1 MTENEL
7 QTIVEAVIDALK
19 TNGKTIAQL
28 TAVTTMGDGDYIE
41 LNGGRKVAYSV
52 LYNQLWT
59 AAQSVI
65 SASESEMW
73 TAINGKANAAG
84 SSTQDFAADEL
95 VANSLSVLGDIIA
108 AGSVTVTDPSVGSV
122 EIAVGGE
129 EGNETLVI
137 TGESG
142 KTIALPLGSA
152 EAGLTL
158 ATSADTA
165 NCLRLIGLLNHQAEI
180 NAAAIDSL
188 SSRYDLMNSTVQSL
202 AVAVGA
208 LAEVYC
214 TEAEYNE
221 LVESGT
227 VNLNTK
233 YFIYES

>member
-1 MTENEL
+1 MTDTEL
-7 QTIVEAVIDALK
+7 QEVVAAVIEALK

-28 TAVTTMGDGDYIE
+28 TAVTTMTDGDYIE

-65 SASESEMW
+65 TASESEMW

-84 SSTQDFAADEL
+84 SSSQDFAADDL

-108 AGSVTVTDPSVGSV
+108 AGSVTVTDPDIGTV

-129 EGNETLVI
+129 EGSETLVI

-142 KTIALPLGSA
+142 KTITLPLGSA
-152 EAGLTL
+152 DAGLVL
-158 ATSADTA
+158 ATSGDIADIMAIITNMSHYITA
-165 NCLRLIGLLNHQAEI
+165 DGTRINELSNGLVASNSRIQALE
-180 NAAAIDSL
+180 
-188 SSRYDLMNSTVQSL
+188 
-202 AVAVGA
+202 VAVGA
-208 LAEVYC
+208 LGEEYL
-214 TEAEYNE
+214 TEADYNA
-221 LVESGT
+221 LVDAGT
-227 VNLNTK
+227 VDPNKK

>member
-142 KTIALPLGSA
+142 KTITLPLGSA

-188 SSRYDLMNSTVQSL
+188 SSRYGLMNSTVQSL

-208 LAEVYC
+208 LAEEYL
-214 TEAEYNE
+214 TETEYNA
-221 LVESGT
+221 LVDAGT
-227 VNLNTK
+227 VDPNKK

>member
-84 SSTQDFAADEL
+84 SSTQDFAADE
-95 VANSLSVLGDIIA
+95 
-108 AGSVTVTDPSVGSV
+108 
-122 EIAVGGE
+122 
-129 EGNETLVI
+129 
-137 TGESG
+137 
-142 KTIALPLGSA
+142 
-152 EAGLTL
+152 AGLL
-158 ATSADTA
+158 PKE
-165 NCLRLIGLLNHQAEI
+165 LKRG
-180 NAAAIDSL
+180 
-188 SSRYDLMNSTVQSL
+188 V
-202 AVAVGA
+202 
-208 LAEVYC
+208 LAEDSIWNVL
-214 TEAEYNE
+214 EAYRE
-221 LVESGT
+221 LQER
-227 VNLNTK
+227 TK
-233 YFIYES
+233 R